1 MKTEAKKLIATTLIL
16 SLFGL
21 PGTLLAQGRRGANL
35 VITLKDSS
43 QIGGEL
49 IAVKPDSLV
58 LVSPVGKDESV
69 NIAEI
74 RSITFARRSKAG
86 SGFLIGFLAGA
97 IGGGVVAYKTNPD
110 DTYKT
115 LGAAAGAVLFGG
127 LAGLIGLGI
136 GSAAG
141 KDETVQVEGIS
152 DQAMDKVMADLRKAA
167 RIRSVP

>member
-1 MKTEAKKLIATTLIL
+1 M
-16 SLFGL
+16 
-21 PGTLLAQGRRGANL
+21 
-35 VITLKDSS
+35 
-43 QIGGEL
+43 
-49 IAVKPDSLV
+49 
-58 LVSPVGKDESV
+58 
-69 NIAEI
+69 
-74 RSITFARRSKAG
+74 
-86 SGFLIGFLAGA
+86 
-97 IGGGVVAYKTNPD
+97 AYKTNPD